1 MKRQLILLL
10 LLAGCGFQVKVSQEI
25 KDLCKTAKDFEGC
38 IKIQL
43 KSQNSL
49 KRKSKESEIEIKMK
63 SLAKVIRS
71 ITPLEELSESSK
83 SLKGLLNKSNEKDKL
98 NLSYRTSEKA
108 IDLLDQFSESMI
120 KLRNAPAIYSHIY
133 GKLHSCKKLEEIV
146 KNFNIFVGSEAVKY
160 TVYRKAPIS
169 GIHVCNGNALNYHE
183 RDMRYFIAGLL
194 EDGSFNIK
202 LNTKQENEYIESLK
216 YLSKIKPSI

>member
-1 MKRQLILLL
+1 MKRKLILLL
-10 LLAGCGFQVKVSQEI
+10 LLAGCGFQVEVSQEI

-43 KSQNSL
+43 KSQNIL
-49 KRKSKESEIEIKMK
+49 KRKSKESEIGIKMK

-71 ITPLEELSESSK
+71 ITPLDELSESSK
-83 SLKGLLNKSNEKDKL
+83 SLKELLNKSREKEKL
-98 NLSYRTSEKA
+98 NLSFRTSEKA

-146 KNFNIFVGSEAVKY
+146 KKFNIFVGSEAVKY
-160 TVYRKAPIS
+160 TVYRKAPIT

-183 RDMRYFIAGLL
+183 RDMRSFVAGLL
-194 EDGSFNIK
+194 EDGSLNIK
-202 LNTKQENEYIESLK
+202 FNKKREYEYIESLK

>member
-1 MKRQLILLL
+1 MDHELTNVTK
-10 LLAGCGFQVKVSQEI
+10 
-25 KDLCKTAKDFEGC
+25 
-38 IKIQL
+38 
-43 KSQNSL
+43 
-49 KRKSKESEIEIKMK
+49 KSKK
-63 SLAKVIRS
+63 
-71 ITPLEELSESSK
+71 
-83 SLKGLLNKSNEKDKL
+83 
-98 NLSYRTSEKA
+98 KA

-160 TVYRKAPIS
+160 TVYRKAPIT

-183 RDMRYFIAGLL
+183 RDMRSFIAGLL

-202 LNTKQENEYIESLK
+202 LNKKHENEYIESLK